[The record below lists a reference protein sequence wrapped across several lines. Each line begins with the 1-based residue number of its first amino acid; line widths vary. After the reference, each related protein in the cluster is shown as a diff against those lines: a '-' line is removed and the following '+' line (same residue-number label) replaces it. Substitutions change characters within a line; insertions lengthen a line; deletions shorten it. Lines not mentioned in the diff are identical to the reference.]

1 MIDGLSVL
9 ALVPARGGS
18 KGIPGKNIIPL
29 GGKPLIAWTIEAAR
43 AVAAIDRLI
52 VSTDDEAIASVAR
65 GCGCEVPFLRPP
77 ELAQDSTAGID
88 VVLHAL
94 DELEHFDI
102 VVLLQPTSPFRTSAH
117 IDEAIKLLLEQ
128 HAPSIVSVAQSAKPP
143 EWLYYTD
150 ENGRLEP
157 MLKGGE
163 DLSRRQDSKPVFYL
177 NGAIYVA
184 RTEWLREQGSFVG
197 DDTVAYVMPAES
209 SIDIDEPWDLQLAE
223 AISAQ

>member
-9 ALVPARGGS
+9 AIVPARGGS
-18 KGIPGKNIIPL
+18 KGIPGKNIVPL
-29 GGKPLIAWTIEAAR
+29 GGKPLIAWTIEGGR

-65 GCGCEVPFLRPP
+65 DCGCEVPFLRPP
-77 ELAQDSTAGID
+77 ELAQDNTAGID

-94 DELEHFDI
+94 DELGHFDI
-102 VVLLQPTSPFRTSAH
+102 VVLLQPTSPFRTPAH
-117 IDEAIKLLLEQ
+117 IDEAIKLLMEQ
-128 HAPSIVSVAQSAKPP
+128 HAPSVVSVAQSTKPP

-150 ENGRLEP
+150 ANGRLEP
-157 MLKGGE
+157 MLKDRE

-184 RTEWLREQGSFVG
+184 RTEWLREQGGFVG
-197 DDTVAYVMPAES
+197 DDTVAYVMPAEN
-209 SIDIDEPWDLQLAE
+209 SIDIDEPWDLQLAD
-223 AISAQ
+223 AIAAQ

>member
-1 MIDGLSVL
+1 VIDGLSVL

-29 GGKPLIAWTIEAAR
+29 GGKPLIAWTIEAAT
-43 AVAAIDRLI
+43 AVDAIDRLI
-52 VSTDDEAIASVAR
+52 VSTDDEAIARVAQDYQ
-65 GCGCEVPFLRPP
+65 CEVPFMRPA
-77 ELAQDSTAGID
+77 ELAADDTAGID

-94 DELEHFDI
+94 DELDHFDI
-102 VVLLQPTSPFRTSAH
+102 IVLLQPTSPFRTAAH
-117 IDEAIKLLLEQ
+117 IDGAMRLLMEQ
-128 HAPSIVSVAQSAKPP
+128 RAPSVVSVAQSAKPP

-150 ENGRLEP
+150 DNGRLEP
-157 MLKGGE
+157 MLKGRE

-184 RTEWLREQGSFVG
+184 RTEWLREQGGFVG

-209 SIDIDEPWDLQLAE
+209 SIDIDEPWDLQLAA
-223 AISAQ
+223 AIAAQ